1 MAKLSCN
8 RALDVARNLP
18 DFSPGAEAEVSESA
32 RMAKGKSNLKAA
44 KALQGCSSAH
54 EKRSVACQTDGDP
67 GVTQPAIEQ
76 LSVVDPYWEVLDP
89 KPDIHALFDDFN
101 KRFFRGL
108 LPPIDLKWSNRLCIT
123 AGICIQDNISGK
135 CRIRLNKPLLDLRP
149 RKNTVETLLHE
160 MIHYYQ
166 RLRGTS
172 DIDHGATFHFH
183 MERINRESGAN
194 ITVYHDFDQEYESLK
209 RHWWKCN
216 GPCAQVVRRLADRTP
231 GSKAHKRK
239 CGGDF
244 IKVQEPKRMRT
255 GL

>member
-1 MAKLSCN
+1 M
-8 RALDVARNLP
+8 
-18 DFSPGAEAEVSESA
+18 
-32 RMAKGKSNLKAA
+32 GKQTTQINVLGLRLTGIYIKCSN
-44 KALQGCSSAH
+44 
-54 EKRSVACQTDGDP
+54 
-67 GVTQPAIEQ
+67 PAIEQ

-101 KRFFRGL
+101 KRFFRGQ

-194 ITVYHDFDQEYESLK
+194 ITVYHDFDREYESLK

-216 GPCAQVVRRLADRTP
+216 GPCAQVVKRLADRTP

-239 CGGDF
+239 CGGEF
-244 IKVQEPKRMRT
+244 IKNHFRNILETFSLLITVLPGNKAVAQECP
-255 GL
+255 GLSYGK

>member
-1 MAKLSCN
+1 MGLFFSSPSCSSEQISTPYS
-8 RALDVARNLP
+8 P
-18 DFSPGAEAEVSESA
+18 DFSSNHHSTENVTSQA
-32 RMAKGKSNLKAA
+32 R
-44 KALQGCSSAH
+44 

-67 GVTQPAIEQ
+67 AVTQPAIEQ

-89 KPDIHALFDDFN
+89 KPDIHVLFDNFN

-166 RLRGTS
+166 RVRGTS
-172 DIDHGATFHFH
+172 DIDHGPIFHFH

-194 ITVYHDFDQEYESLK
+194 ITVYHDFDREYESLK

-231 GSKAHKRK
+231 GSKGHKRK

-244 IKVQEPKRMRT
+244 IKIREPKRMRT

>member
-1 MAKLSCN
+1 MERHGFACK
-8 RALDVARNLP
+8 DVMHFLYMK
-18 DFSPGAEAEVSESA
+18 AEQVTL
-32 RMAKGKSNLKAA
+32 GLFLT
-44 KALQGCSSAH
+44 LQ
-54 EKRSVACQTDGDP
+54 
-67 GVTQPAIEQ
+67 
-76 LSVVDPYWEVLDP
+76 
-89 KPDIHALFDDFN
+89 
-101 KRFFRGL
+101 
-108 LPPIDLKWSNRLCIT
+108 
-123 AGICIQDNISGK
+123 
-135 CRIRLNKPLLDLRP
+135 
-149 RKNTVETLLHE
+149 TLLHE

-166 RLRGTS
+166 RVRGTS

-239 CGGDF
+239 CGGEF
-244 IKVQEPKRMRT
+244 IKVREPKRMRT